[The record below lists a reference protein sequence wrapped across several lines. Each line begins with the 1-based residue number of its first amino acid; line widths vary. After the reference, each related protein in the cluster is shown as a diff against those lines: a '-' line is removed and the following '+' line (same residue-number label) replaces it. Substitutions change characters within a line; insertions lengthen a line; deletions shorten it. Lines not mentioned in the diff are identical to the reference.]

1 MSTAV
6 AQWPGRVG
14 RLQIGEVQL
23 DLRYRCVSHPE
34 GRVELP
40 QRMFDLLLLFA
51 AEPGVLHSRPELF
64 RRVWSGVVVE
74 DGNLSQSVWRLRK
87 ALGPARR
94 HWIRTVAKA
103 GYVFEPPHPVVPV
116 AVEEVLEQMAAA
128 GAIADA
134 GTDPGAGTGSAPA
147 VSTALPVGAPLWLGR
162 VGRGSG
168 RSPLP
173 ALSGGTLA
181 AVIAVMMVVA
191 LAVTA
196 FGSRSGAP
204 AAAAMDARPAGP
216 APLPQVMLIAVDD
229 IGGPVAGGG
238 DGTDPDTGASDAVT
252 SLLLGWLRWQLAM
265 TPQLQLVEPGLPEG
279 FDAGPQATVV
289 LLASR
294 YWTAGVEDAGDRGPG
309 AWPDDQGTSAATG
322 QLRIRAWLRTP
333 HGSHQVRSQGPADD
347 VAGLI
352 GQVADGV
359 MAHLLPAPTALPA
372 RSGSGTALAI
382 ESQADVRMYREL
394 LQASQAR
401 QWPAVIRIGTGLVAQ
416 APGFGLAHWHLA
428 QAHGQLHQYRA
439 AHEHLQVAQALLAP
453 TGVAAELFR
462 AHGLAWSGQH
472 ERAADSYRHLA
483 VRYPRQVGFAL
494 DQAEALQAAGR
505 AQAAVDVLAGLDL
518 SRQPA
523 ALQVRQQLLRAD
535 IALAMADADGAR
547 TAALRAGQ
555 LAAAAGWPPE
565 AGLARRLYGQAGTP
579 ALAAAAPDTAAG
591 PSPAIDAG
599 PWLPLQLVA
608 ETAHAVTGCAAPGP
622 L

>member
-116 AVEEVLEQMAAA
+116 AVEEVLEQMADA
-128 GAIADA
+128 GAIADS
-134 GTDPGAGTGSAPA
+134 GTDPGTGSAPA
-147 VSTALPVGAPLWLGR
+147 VSTALPGVAPLWLGR
-162 VGRGSG
+162 AGRGSG

-173 ALSGGTLA
+173 ALSGGQLA
-181 AVIAVMMVVA
+181 AVIAVMVIVA
-191 LAVTA
+191 LAITA
-196 FGSRSGAP
+196 FGSRPGAP
-204 AAAAMDARPAGP
+204 APAVAMDTLPAGP

-238 DGTDPDTGASDAVT
+238 DGADPGAGASDAVT

-265 TPQLQLVEPGLPEG
+265 TPQLQLVEPGLPGG
-279 FDAGPQATVV
+279 FDADPQTTVV

-294 YWTAGVEDAGDRGPG
+294 YMTAGVEGAGDRGPV
-309 AWPDDQGTSAATG
+309 AWPDDQGASAATG
-322 QLRIRAWLRTP
+322 QLRIRAWLRTS
-333 HGSHQVRSQGPADD
+333 HGSHQVRHQGPADD

-352 GQVADGV
+352 GQAADGV
-359 MAHLLPAPTALPA
+359 MMHLLPAAAQTSAWT
-372 RSGSGTALAI
+372 GNALAI

-453 TGVAAELFR
+453 TGVAAELFQ
-462 AHGLAWSGQH
+462 AHGQAWSGQH
-472 ERAADSYRHLA
+472 DRAADSYRHLA
-483 VRYPRQVGFAL
+483 ARYPQQVRFAL
-494 DQAEALQAAGR
+494 DQAQALHAAGR
-505 AQAAVDVLAGLDL
+505 GPAADRVLAGLDL
-518 SRQPA
+518 SQQPV
-523 ALQVRQQLLRAD
+523 ALQIRQLLLHAD
-535 IALAMADADGAR
+535 IALAMADADAAR
-547 TAALRAGQ
+547 AAALQAGQ
-555 LAAAAGWPPE
+555 LSAATGWPLE
-565 AGLARRLYGQAGTP
+565 AGQARRLAAQADAR

-591 PSPAIDAG
+591 PAASPPIDAR
-599 PWLPLQLVA
+599 PWLPLPLLA
-608 ETAHAVTGCAAPGP
+608 EADNAATGCAAPGP